1 MRRSQFLAAFFLLA
15 FGALTPPMAATAQL
29 RPDYYSSVCP
39 NLESIVRDAVR
50 QSVAHSP
57 LAAPATLRLF
67 FHDCAVRGCDASV
80 MLINPDGDDEW
91 RSLDGMTLKPE
102 GFNTVMGAKA
112 AVDSDPQCR
121 NRVSCADILALAA
134 RDAVFLSGGPDYQV
148 ELGRYDGRASTGG
161 SVMIPHGT
169 FDLDQ
174 LNAFFSG
181 LGLSQTDMIALS
193 GESAKLVLVRV
204 RFFLTPVLACPWTAA
219 VVVAGGHTIGA
230 ASCGF
235 FGYRMG
241 ADAGMDPAFAEQLR
255 GRCPGGAAGF
265 AFLDAATPL
274 RFDNEYYRNLR
285 AGKGLLGSDQVLY
298 ADPRSRGAVDRYA
311 DDEGAFFA
319 DFAAAMARLGRVGVR
334 TAADGEIRRD
344 CRFPN

>member
-15 FGALTPPMAATAQL
+15 FGALTPPMTATAQL
-29 RPDYYSSVCP
+29 RPDYYAGVCP
-39 NLESIVRDAVR
+39 NLEGIVRDAVR

-112 AVDSDPQCR
+112 AVDSDPRCR

-193 GESAKLVLVRV
+193 
-204 RFFLTPVLACPWTAA
+204 
-219 VVVAGGHTIGA
+219 GGHTIGA